1 MSLSER
7 IKIRLEICYENFL
20 DFLGQSAFRKPL
32 LMLVGVGVIMTLKNS
47 RHSIASFKRSYMPS
61 FASKWSSPNQF
72 SPYGSTSAYNSYG
85 SSPSYGSAS
94 SYGGTTGAYGNAGIG
109 AKTPLGAQYGGG
121 SMATGSMSA
130 PYGGATSNASPY
142 QQRPQQSYGQTGG
155 AMAQTTSTFGNN
167 LRGTTQISASFST
180 SRLVDQH
187 GQNVQVAQGGLFQ
200 DYGGITSF
208 MGQIDTVSAMESLSS
223 VQQILNSPGNGKVL
237 VVDGGG
243 SFNGA
248 VLDELTATAGQR
260 NGWKGVIINGVVRNA
275 DELKKIQ
282 FGVKAIGAHLSVG
295 QQSNSQRGSPLSFG
309 GVNFTPGSWIYAD
322 QDGIIVSPTSL
333 NVGGG
338 GGTLMANNSFG
349 GSPGIQQ
356 ANTFSSMQGNNY
368 SSGGIAGRSS
378 STYGQTSQQ
387 LSAPRTNTSFGGG
400 AQQQPFQQQRPIG
413 ASTSFGGGG
422 GLGQQYQAGS
432 KPAAQRGYT
441 STSYGKGASP
451 YGNTSSYFG
460 GQKRKKPSKKT
471 LLGLLFLVCV
481 LAWNF
486 LGD

>member
-1 MSLSER
+1 L
-7 IKIRLEICYENFL
+7 RLIFTYKSNHSFQPPFL
-20 DFLGQSAFRKPL
+20 
-32 LMLVGVGVIMTLKNS
+32 
-47 RHSIASFKRSYMPS
+47 
-61 FASKWSSPNQF
+61 
-72 SPYGSTSAYNSYG
+72 
-85 SSPSYGSAS
+85 
-94 SYGGTTGAYGNAGIG
+94 
-109 AKTPLGAQYGGG
+109 
-121 SMATGSMSA
+121 
-130 PYGGATSNASPY
+130 
-142 QQRPQQSYGQTGG
+142 
-155 AMAQTTSTFGNN
+155 
-167 LRGTTQISASFST
+167 
-180 SRLVDQH
+180 
-187 GQNVQVAQGGLFQ
+187 
-200 DYGGITSF
+200 
-208 MGQIDTVSAMESLSS
+208 
-223 VQQILNSPGNGKVL
+223 
-237 VVDGGG
+237 
-243 SFNGA
+243 
-248 VLDELTATAGQR
+248 
-260 NGWKGVIINGVVRNA
+260 
-275 DELKKIQ
+275 
-282 FGVKAIGAHLSVG
+282 
-295 QQSNSQRGSPLSFG
+295 
-309 GVNFTPGSWIYAD
+309 

-368 SSGGIAGRSS
+368 SSGGIAGKSS

-413 ASTSFGGGG
+413 ASTSFGGG